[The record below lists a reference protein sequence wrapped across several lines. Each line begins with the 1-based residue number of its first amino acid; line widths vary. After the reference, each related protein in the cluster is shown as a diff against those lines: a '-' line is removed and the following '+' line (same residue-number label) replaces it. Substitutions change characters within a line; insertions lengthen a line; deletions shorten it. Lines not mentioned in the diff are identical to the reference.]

1 MFKQLIT
8 TQWAEL
14 LVILIAI
21 SFNMYCHGADR
32 GVYTVGSLVEKF
44 KVQVEVINW
53 LLLTVLV
60 VHLSYLYSWFLLGSL
75 FLLPIVGDNIASWFR
90 SFTPLAYLIT
100 MPVFMTI
107 FIIKTF
113 F

>member
-14 LVILIAI
+14 FVILIAI
-21 SFNMYCHGADR
+21 SFNMYCHRADR
-32 GVYTVGSLVEKF
+32 GVYTVGSLVAKF
-44 KVQVEVINW
+44 KVQVEVVNW

-60 VHLSYLYSWFLLGSL
+60 VHLSYLYSWYLLGSL
-75 FLLPIVGDNIASWFR
+75 FLLPIVGDNVASCFR
-90 SFTPLAYLIT
+90 SFTPLVYLIA
-100 MPVFMTI
+100 MPVFMEF